1 MLQSSQDDAASEP
14 DLDLES
20 NDQHD
25 VTPPGDPEGRS
36 PELMHPTFQ
45 KGAPHNEHDPF
56 LSDAE
61 AGVAM
66 HRFTGAFVD
75 PAHEEAFAANF
86 FRISL
91 PFHMILI
98 LLFIAIVIYMEF
110 RVVPALRL
118 LWISIFASAALFA
131 ICRVL
136 LHFMKDAASGQR
148 IGSRVWTVAFSMCM
162 IADVYFDVIRKENT
176 CVPTNEQF
184 LVRQL
189 KLIRTFPLPRVPPN
203 PHPHPHSHQAP
214 LQLIAGA
221 LLNGSLGM
229 SMLHKTTLIGLLIFD
244 AIVVVVFC
252 GGPALGVAA
261 CQGGVVV
268 VGASVAHMAELYLRR
283 VYMEKVRSDEDRRRL
298 EERNEQLKAE
308 KERLQYD
315 VQRKGHVINDDER
328 SAIRRGLQAVR
339 LPRGGGSEASY
350 RSHGV
355 HRSVS
360 EAGGPTPS
368 DAPPPS
374 LPPGAPSSAGTSSL
388 APSSVPDSD
397 SRPAAGPATD
407 SDSRPAPRPDNAIWH
422 IPPPL
427 TWEEADRQF
436 YAERAH
442 QAAILAAMPAKRE
455 RERPG
460 DGRGAAA
467 HIQPYQ
473 AGATAPPIS
482 WSDADRGD
490 LRQFLVYPVLEQLPV
505 YPVLEQT
512 AAMLV
517 EMAPAAALCSSTM
530 PLCGHA
536 RSDGSQ
542 GAAAPRPFTAPLC
555 GRAPPHL
562 TEQGAALQMG
572 VKRSGSM
579 GAGLSSLAAP
589 LCGRAPPTL
598 TEQGA
603 APQVGEKRSGSEETA
618 ALSSIAASLRGSA
631 PPVLT
636 EQGGAPEMAATKA
649 APCSPTKVSRK
660 PHRSHSRAG
669 SSGPAPAAEPAVSEL
684 LFPTAELVLAEV
696 MKSEQAEMAAMT
708 QMVELVDDE
717 VVESIADQMSDM
729 FDDEVVATLSQHM
742 AQDHLG

>member
-1 MLQSSQDDAASEP
+1 
-14 DLDLES
+14 
-20 NDQHD
+20 
-25 VTPPGDPEGRS
+25 
-36 PELMHPTFQ
+36 
-45 KGAPHNEHDPF
+45 
-56 LSDAE
+56 
-61 AGVAM
+61 
-66 HRFTGAFVD
+66 
-75 PAHEEAFAANF
+75 
-86 FRISL
+86 
-91 PFHMILI
+91 
-98 LLFIAIVIYMEF
+98 
-110 RVVPALRL
+110 
-118 LWISIFASAALFA
+118 
-131 ICRVL
+131 
-136 LHFMKDAASGQR
+136 
-148 IGSRVWTVAFSMCM
+148 
-162 IADVYFDVIRKENT
+162 
-176 CVPTNEQF
+176 
-184 LVRQL
+184 
-189 KLIRTFPLPRVPPN
+189 
-203 PHPHPHSHQAP
+203 
-214 LQLIAGA
+214 
-221 LLNGSLGM
+221 M

-244 AIVVVVFC
+244 AIVIVVFC

-283 VYMEKVRSDEDRRRL
+283 VYMEKVRSDEARRRL

-388 APSSVPDSD
+388 GPSSVPDSD

-407 SDSRPAPRPDNAIWH
+407 SGSRPAPRPDNAIWH

-436 YAERAH
+436 YAERAR

-490 LRQFLVYPVLEQLPV
+490 LRHFPV

-512 AAMLV
+512 AAM
-517 EMAPAAALCSSTM
+517 ARAAAVCSSTM

-555 GRAPPHL
+555 GRTPPHL

-636 EQGGAPEMAATKA
+636 EQGAAPEMAATKA

-717 VVESIADQMSDM
+717 VVESIADQMSDLL
-729 FDDEVVATLSQHM
+729 DDDVVAALSQHM